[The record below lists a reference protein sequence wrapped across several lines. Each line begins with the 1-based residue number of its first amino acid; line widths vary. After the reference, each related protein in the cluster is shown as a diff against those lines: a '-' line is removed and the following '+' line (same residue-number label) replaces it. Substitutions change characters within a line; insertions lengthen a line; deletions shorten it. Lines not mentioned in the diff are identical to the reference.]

1 MRLMYPPHP
10 INPLICYA
18 FALWTILFDSFPA
31 FPQISKIDPARETGS
46 FFNRHYSPK
55 EFGAF
60 PQNWSA
66 LQNAQGV
73 MVFANGDGILKY
85 DGVAWEFH
93 SLPNLSVVRSLAMDE
108 NGRVYVGAYNELG
121 YLAAD
126 KQGNHEYVSLLS
138 HLSPE
143 QRVFDN
149 VHKTYVLNGA
159 VIFNTERSLLIW
171 DNDQFHEIPWPERN
185 DYKMSFLAGGILYV
199 HIKSIGLC
207 VLQDHEFKLV
217 NGGEFFKD
225 KKVRGVL
232 PFNDESKLILTS
244 EHGLFL
250 YNENAIVPFKTEIDD
265 YLKNSSVYCGIAL
278 PDGTYAIGTLQK
290 GLLFIDNKGIVK
302 SFFNKASGLG
312 SDEVY
317 SFCLDQQGALWVTLS
332 NGISRIEIQTP
343 IRHFMENSG
352 LDGSVNAII
361 RYDEYLYVGTS
372 QGMYK
377 LLPAELPDKAA
388 HFKKID
394 ELNFGIWGMTVADNS
409 LFISTD
415 KGAFIFKG
423 DKFRQINN
431 FPSSPILQ
439 SKFDENIIYS
449 GLSDGVAVLKKV
461 NGQWTDGGKLL
472 GIEAETGEIFE
483 TSKGDLWAGT
493 YSEGVFLLK
502 FPRSEK
508 KDYLNPLVKNFSED
522 EGLPFGYT
530 RIFSVGEMVVF
541 WVKRNE
547 LPEQNYLF
555 DEANTKFT
563 EYKGFATYLGLSD
576 VLAYPISQEKDGRL
590 WVKEVRSNIHNR
602 IIATRKADGQFD
614 FQHIDFSRLKDYK
627 FRVLFEENDIAWW
640 GGHDGIVRLEI
651 SRFDEKPKGAF
662 KAYINKI
669 SLNNDSVLFTGTEAP
684 LQNLTFPFKYNSFR
698 FEYAAS
704 AYDAPQY
711 NQYQY
716 WLGGFDDDWSAL
728 TGETYKSYTRI
739 PEGSYTFKVR
749 GKNIYNGFS
758 ELASYTFSVSP
769 PWYRHYLA
777 YGLYLIALMVFIM
790 GVVKWRSAQ
799 LEKANRAL
807 EEKVIERTTEVV
819 DKNQQ
824 LEQLAEELET
834 QATQLKELDKMKSNF
849 FANISHEFRTPL
861 TLLLSP
867 LERALSTENGWKSDR
882 NVTEMMFRNAKRL
895 QTLINQLLDLSK
907 LESGQMKLFLSEGDI
922 VQFVKVI
929 IASFESLAQSKNII
943 FQYRISKTAYS
954 CFYDSDKLEII
965 LNNLLSNAF
974 KFTPEGGKVD
984 LVLDFDQKNK
994 EEYLKFT
1001 VSDTG
1006 KGIPETALPKIF
1018 DRFYQADA
1026 SSSRE
1031 FEGSGIGLSL
1041 TKELVTL
1048 MNGTISVQS
1057 KEGAGS
1063 IFILQIPAITA
1074 PDKDYI
1080 FPKELN
1086 NSLILHDHQIEVSEN
1101 FRNKKTLQTE
1111 REDGDTLPL
1120 ILLVEDNVDLSAY
1133 LTGILDKNFKIITA
1147 FNGRQGFEIALENIP
1162 DLILSD
1168 MMMPEMDGFELCT
1181 KIRREETTSHIP
1193 FVLLT
1198 ARAAIEDRLEGF
1210 ELGADEYLTKPFNVN
1225 ELNVR
1230 INNLLEQRRNL
1241 RERFGK
1247 EIKVQPKD
1255 ITVTSL
1261 DERFL
1266 QKVIAKMEEKISDS
1280 SFSVETFS
1288 MEIGMSRK
1296 NFHRKLVALIDQ
1308 SPNEFIRIFRLKR
1321 AAQLLEQKSGNVS
1334 EIAYQVGFQNLSY
1347 FAKCFKE
1354 QFGVAPNEFL
1364 SKKTV

>member
-1 MRLMYPPHP
+1 M
-10 INPLICYA
+10 
-18 FALWTILFDSFPA
+18 
-31 FPQISKIDPARETGS
+31 
-46 FFNRHYSPK
+46 
-55 EFGAF
+55 
-60 PQNWSA
+60 
-66 LQNAQGV
+66 
-73 MVFANGDGILKY
+73 
-85 DGVAWEFH
+85 
-93 SLPNLSVVRSLAMDE
+93 
-108 NGRVYVGAYNELG
+108 
-121 YLAAD
+121 
-126 KQGNHEYVSLLS
+126 
-138 HLSPE
+138 
-143 QRVFDN
+143 
-149 VHKTYVLNGA
+149 
-159 VIFNTERSLLIW
+159 
-171 DNDQFHEIPWPERN
+171 
-185 DYKMSFLAGGILYV
+185 
-199 HIKSIGLC
+199 
-207 VLQDHEFKLV
+207 
-217 NGGEFFKD
+217 
-225 KKVRGVL
+225 
-232 PFNDESKLILTS
+232 
-244 EHGLFL
+244 
-250 YNENAIVPFKTEIDD
+250 
-265 YLKNSSVYCGIAL
+265 
-278 PDGTYAIGTLQK
+278 GT
-290 GLLFIDNKGIVK
+290 F
-302 SFFNKASGLG
+302 
-312 SDEVY
+312 
-317 SFCLDQQGALWVTLS
+317 
-332 NGISRIEIQTP
+332 
-343 IRHFMENSG
+343 
-352 LDGSVNAII
+352 
-361 RYDEYLYVGTS
+361 
-372 QGMYK
+372 
-377 LLPAELPDKAA
+377 
-388 HFKKID
+388 
-394 ELNFGIWGMTVADNS
+394 
-409 LFISTD
+409 
-415 KGAFIFKG
+415 
-423 DKFRQINN
+423 
-431 FPSSPILQ
+431 
-439 SKFDENIIYS
+439 
-449 GLSDGVAVLKKV
+449 
-461 NGQWTDGGKLL
+461 
-472 GIEAETGEIFE
+472 
-483 TSKGDLWAGT
+483 
-493 YSEGVFLLK
+493 
-502 FPRSEK
+502 
-508 KDYLNPLVKNFSED
+508 
-522 EGLPFGYT
+522 
-530 RIFSVGEMVVF
+530 
-541 WVKRNE
+541 
-547 LPEQNYLF
+547 
-555 DEANTKFT
+555 
-563 EYKGFATYLGLSD
+563 
-576 VLAYPISQEKDGRL
+576 
-590 WVKEVRSNIHNR
+590 WVKEVRSDVINR
-602 IIATRKADGQFD
+602 FIANRKADGQFD
-614 FQHIDFSRLKDYK
+614 FQNIDFSRLKDYK

-651 SRFDEKPKGAF
+651 SRFDEKPKKPF

-669 SLNNDSVLFTGTEAP
+669 SLNNDSVLFIGTETP

-716 WLGGFDDDWSAL
+716 WLEGFDDDWSAL

-749 GKNIYNGFS
+749 GKNIYNEFS
-758 ELASYTFSVSP
+758 ELASYTFNVSP

-777 YGLYLIALMVFIM
+777 YGLYSIALIAFIV

-807 EEKVIERTTEVV
+807 EEKIIERTTEVV

-867 LERALSTENGWKSDR
+867 LERALSTENGWKTDR

-922 VQFVKVI
+922 IQFVKVI
-929 IASFESLAQSKNII
+929 VASFESLAQSKNII
-943 FQYRISKTAYS
+943 FQYRIPKTAYS

-1041 TKELVTL
+1041 TKELVIL

-1057 KEGAGS
+1057 KEGTGS
-1063 IFILQIPAITA
+1063 TFILEIPAITA
-1074 PDKDYI
+1074 PGQDFV

-1086 NSLILHDHQIEVSEN
+1086 NNLILHDHEIEVNEN
-1101 FRNKKTLQTE
+1101 FRNKKPSQTE
-1111 REDGDTLPL
+1111 KEDHDTLPL
-1120 ILLVEDNVDLSAY
+1120 ILLVEDNIDLSAY

-1147 FNGRQGFEIALENIP
+1147 FNGKQGFEIALENIP

-1181 KIRREETTSHIP
+1181 KIRSEETTSHIP

-1225 ELNVR
+1225 ELHVR

-1308 SPNEFIRIFRLKR
+1308 TPNEFIRIFRLKR
-1321 AAQLLEQKSGNVS
+1321 AAQLFEQKSGNVS

-1347 FAKCFKE
+1347 FTKCFKE
-1354 QFGVAPNEFL
+1354 QFGVPPTNF
-1364 SKKTV
+1364 

>member
-1 MRLMYPPHP
+1 MFPSLLIIRLIYP
-10 INPLICYA
+10 A
-18 FALWTILFDSFPA
+18 FALWLVFFDFFSA
-31 FPQISKIDPARETGS
+31 FSQTSKTHSDRENGS
-46 FFNRHYSPK
+46 FFSRHYSPK
-55 EFGAF
+55 EYGAF
-60 PQNWSA
+60 PQNWAA
-66 LQNAQGV
+66 LQNGHGV

-93 SLPNLSVVRSLAMDE
+93 SLPNLSVVRSLAMDK

-121 YLAAD
+121 YLTAD
-126 KQGNHEYVSLLS
+126 KQGNHQYISLLS

-143 QRVFDN
+143 QKVFDN

-159 VIFNTERSLLIW
+159 VVFNTERSLLIW
-171 DNDQFHEIPWPERN
+171 ENEKFYEILWPERN
-185 DYKMSFLAGGILYV
+185 DFKMAFLESGILYV
-199 HIKSIGLC
+199 HIKGVGLC
-207 VLQDHEFKLV
+207 VLQDREFKTV

-225 KKVRGVL
+225 KKVRAVL
-232 PFNDESKLILTS
+232 PFNDRSKLILTS
-244 EHGLFL
+244 EHGLYL
-250 YNENAIVPFKTEIDD
+250 YNEDAIIPFKTEVDD
-265 YLKNSSVYCGIAL
+265 FLKNSSPYCATAL
-278 PDGTYAIGTLQK
+278 PDGTFAVGTLQN
-290 GLLFIDNKGIVK
+290 GLLFLDNKGIVK
-302 SFFNKASGLG
+302 SFLNKAGGLG

-317 SFCLDQQGALWVTLS
+317 NFCLDNQGALWATLS
-332 NGISRIEIQTP
+332 NGITRIEIQTP
-343 IRHFMENSG
+343 ITHFMENSG
-352 LDGSVNAII
+352 LDGSVHAII
-361 RYDEYLYVGTS
+361 RYEKYLYVGTS
-372 QGMYK
+372 QGLYK
-377 LLPAELPDKAA
+377 LLPAELPNKPA
-388 HFKKID
+388 HFKKIN
-394 ELNFGIWGMTVADNS
+394 ELNFGVWGMAVADNS
-409 LFISTD
+409 FFLNTD
-415 KGAFIFKG
+415 KGSFIFK
-423 DKFRQINN
+423 DNKFRQLNN
-431 FPSSPILQ
+431 FPSSPILP
-439 SKFDENIIYS
+439 SRFDRDIIYS
-449 GLSDGVAVLKKV
+449 GLSDGISILKKV
-461 NGQWTDGGKLL
+461 GGQWTDAGKIL
-472 GIEAETGEIFE
+472 GIDAETVELLE
-483 TSKGDLWAGT
+483 TSKGDLWAST
-493 YSEGVFLLK
+493 YSEGVFLVK
-502 FPRSEK
+502 FSQSGNGR
-508 KDYLNPLVKNFSED
+508 DYLNPLVKNFGED
-522 EGLPFGYT
+522 EGLPVGYT
-530 RIFSVGEMVVF
+530 RVFNIEDKEVF

-555 DEANTKFT
+555 DEEKTKFT
-563 EYKGFATYLGLSD
+563 EYTDFAGYLGLRD
-576 VLAYPISQEKDGRL
+576 ALAYPISQEKNGRF
-590 WVKEVRSNIHNR
+590 WVKEVRSDFINR
-602 IIATRKADGQFD
+602 FIANRKADGQFD

-627 FRVLFEENDIAWW
+627 FRVLLEENDIAWW

-651 SRFDEKPKGAF
+651 SRFSEKAERPF

-669 SLNNDSVLFTGTEAP
+669 SLNNDSVLFVGTETP
-684 LQNLTFPFKYNSFR
+684 RQNLTFQFKYNSIR
-698 FEYAAS
+698 FEYAAG

-716 WLGGFDDDWSAL
+716 WLEGFDEDWSAL
-728 TGETYKSYTRI
+728 TSETYKSYTRI

-749 GKNIYNGFS
+749 GKNIYDDFS
-758 ELASYTFSVSP
+758 ELASYTFNISP

-777 YGLYLIALMVFIM
+777 YALYALALVAFIF

-799 LEKANRAL
+799 LEKEKLAL
-807 EEKVIERTTEVV
+807 EEKVIERTAEVV

-867 LERALSTENGWKSDR
+867 LERALSTENEWKSDR

-907 LESGQMKLFLSEGDI
+907 LESGQMKLFLSKGNV

-929 IASFESLAQSKNII
+929 LASFESLAQSKNII
-943 FQYRISKTAYS
+943 FQYRIPKTAYS
-954 CFYDSDKLEII
+954 CFYDPDKLEII

-984 LVLDFDQKNK
+984 LVLDVEQKNK
-994 EEYLKFT
+994 EPYLKFT

-1006 KGIPETALPKIF
+1006 KGIPETAISKIF

-1041 TKELVTL
+1041 TKELVIL
-1048 MNGTISVQS
+1048 MNGNISVKS
-1057 KEGAGS
+1057 KEGMGS
-1063 IFILQIPAITA
+1063 IFILEIPAITE
-1074 PDKDYI
+1074 PSPELI
-1080 FPKELN
+1080 FPKEFN
-1086 NSLILHDHQIEVSEN
+1086 RSLILHDHEIEGSEN
-1101 FRNKKTLQTE
+1101 FRDKKPLQTE
-1111 REDGDTLPL
+1111 KEDHDTLPL

-1133 LTGILDKNFKIITA
+1133 LTGILDKKFKIITA
-1147 FNGRQGFEIALENIP
+1147 FNGKQGLEMALENIP

-1181 KIRREETTSHIP
+1181 KIRGEETTSHIP

-1198 ARAAIEDRLEGF
+1198 ARTAIEDRLEGF

-1225 ELNVR
+1225 ELHVR

-1255 ITVTSL
+1255 ITVTSV

-1288 MEIGMSRK
+1288 IEIGMSRK

-1308 SPNEFIRIFRLKR
+1308 TPNEFIRIFRLKR
-1321 AAQLLEQKSGNVS
+1321 AAQLFEQKSGNVS

-1354 QFGVAPNEFL
+1354 QFGVMPNEFL
-1364 SKKTV
+1364 NKKST

>member
-1 MRLMYPPHP
+1 MYPSHP
-10 INPLICYA
+10 TIYLMSYA
-18 FALWTILFDSFPA
+18 FAIWAMFFDFFPVFA
-31 FPQISKIDPARETGS
+31 QISKIDPDKESGL
-46 FFNRHYSPK
+46 FFSRHYSPK
-55 EFGAF
+55 EYGAF

-66 LQNAQGV
+66 LQNSQGV

-121 YLAAD
+121 YLTAD
-126 KQGNHEYVSLLS
+126 KQGNHKYVSLLS
-138 HLSPE
+138 NLSPE
-143 QRVFDN
+143 QKVFDN
-149 VHKTYVLNGA
+149 IHKTYVLNGA

-171 DNDQFHEIPWPERN
+171 DKEKFHEILWPERN
-185 DYKMSFLAGGILYV
+185 DYKMSFLEDGILYV
-199 HIKSIGLC
+199 HIRSKGLC
-207 VLQDHEFKLV
+207 ILQDGEFKLV
-217 NGGEFFKD
+217 HGGEFFKD

-232 PFNDESKLILTS
+232 PFNHKSKLILTS
-244 EHGLFL
+244 EHGLYL
-250 YNENAIVPFKTEIDD
+250 YNEDAITPFKTEVDD
-265 YLKNSSVYCGIAL
+265 YLKNSAVYCGSVL

-290 GLLFIDNKGIVK
+290 GLLFINNKGIVK

-317 SFCLDQQGALWVTLS
+317 GFCLDQQGALWVTLS

-343 IRHFMENSG
+343 IKHFMENSG

-361 RYDEYLYVGTS
+361 RYEEYLYVGTS
-372 QGMYK
+372 QGLYK
-377 LLPAELPDKAA
+377 LIKAEFPNKPA
-388 HFKKID
+388 HFVKIED
-394 ELNFGIWGMTVADNS
+394 LNFGIWGMAVADHS
-409 LFISTD
+409 LFINTD
-415 KGAFIFKG
+415 KGSFIFK
-423 DKFRQINN
+423 DNKFRQLNN
-431 FPSSPILQ
+431 FPSSPILP
-439 SKFDENIIYS
+439 SGFDQDIIYS
-449 GLSDGVAVLKKV
+449 GLSDGIAILKKV
-461 NGQWTDGGKLL
+461 NGQWMDAGKIS
-472 GIEAETGEIFE
+472 GIEAETVELLE
-483 TSKGDLWAGT
+483 TLEGDLWAST
-493 YSEGVFLLK
+493 YSEGVFLVK
-502 FPRSEK
+502 FPRSENG
-508 KDYLNPLVKNFSED
+508 KDYSNSQVKHFTEG

-530 RIFSVGEMVVF
+530 RVFSIGEKEIF

-555 DEANTKFT
+555 DETNSKFI
-563 EYKGFATYLGLSD
+563 EYTGFASYLGLRD
-576 VLAYPISQEKDGRL
+576 VLAFPISAEKAGRF
-590 WVKEVRSNIHNR
+590 WVKEVRSDMINR
-602 IIATRKADGQFD
+602 FIANRKADGQFD
-614 FQHIDFSRLKDYK
+614 FQNIDFSRLKDYK
-627 FRVLFEENDIAWW
+627 FRVLLEENDIAWW

-651 SRFDEKPKGAF
+651 SRFDEKPKKPF

-669 SLNNDSVLFTGTEAP
+669 SLNNDSVLFTGTETP
-684 LQNLTFPFKYNSFR
+684 LQNLTFPFTYNSFR

-716 WLGGFDDDWSAL
+716 WLEGFDDDWSQL

-739 PEGSYTFKVR
+739 PEGFYTFKVR
-749 GKNIYNGFS
+749 GKNIYNQFS
-758 ELASYTFSVSP
+758 ELASYTFTVSP

-777 YGLYLIALMVFIM
+777 YGLYSVALIAFIVA
-790 GVVKWRSAQ
+790 VVKLRSAQ

-807 EEKVIERTTEVV
+807 EEKIIERTTEVV

-867 LERALSTENGWKSDR
+867 LERALSNENGWKTDR

-922 VQFVKVI
+922 IQFVKVI
-929 IASFESLAQSKNII
+929 IASFESLAQSKNIL
-943 FQYRISKTAYS
+943 FQYRISKPSYS
-954 CFYDSDKLEII
+954 CFYDADKLEII

-974 KFTPEGGKVD
+974 KFTPEGGNVD
-984 LVLDFDQKNK
+984 FALDFDQKNK
-994 EEYLKFT
+994 EECLKFT

-1018 DRFYQADA
+1018 DRFYQADT

-1041 TKELVTL
+1041 TKELVSL
-1048 MNGTISVQS
+1048 MNGTISVKS

-1063 IFILQIPAITA
+1063 IFILEIPAVQV
-1074 PDKDYI
+1074 PDKDFV
-1080 FPKELN
+1080 FPNELN
-1086 NSLILHDHQIEVSEN
+1086 NSLILRDHEIEVSEN
-1101 FRNKKTLQTE
+1101 FRNKKTSQTE
-1111 REDGDTLPL
+1111 KDEHDTLPL
-1120 ILLVEDNVDLSAY
+1120 ILLVEDNIDLSAY
-1133 LTGILDKNFKIITA
+1133 LTDILDKNFKIITA
-1147 FNGRQGFEIALENIP
+1147 FNGKQGFEVALENIP

-1181 KIRREETTSHIP
+1181 KIRGEETTSHIP

-1198 ARAAIEDRLEGF
+1198 ARAAIEDRLAGF

-1225 ELNVR
+1225 ELHVR

-1255 ITVTSL
+1255 ITVTSV

-1266 QKVIAKMEEKISDS
+1266 KKVIAKMEEKISDS

-1308 SPNEFIRIFRLKR
+1308 TPNEFIRIFRLKR
-1321 AAQLLEQKSGNVS
+1321 AAQLLEQRSGNVS

-1347 FAKCFKE
+1347 FTKCFKE
-1354 QFGVAPNEFL
+1354 QFGVVPNEFL
-1364 SKKTV
+1364 NKKPV

>member
-1 MRLMYPPHP
+1 M
-10 INPLICYA
+10 
-18 FALWTILFDSFPA
+18 
-31 FPQISKIDPARETGS
+31 
-46 FFNRHYSPK
+46 
-55 EFGAF
+55 
-60 PQNWSA
+60 
-66 LQNAQGV
+66 
-73 MVFANGDGILKY
+73 NG
-85 DGVAWEFH
+85 
-93 SLPNLSVVRSLAMDE
+93 
-108 NGRVYVGAYNELG
+108 
-121 YLAAD
+121 
-126 KQGNHEYVSLLS
+126 
-138 HLSPE
+138 
-143 QRVFDN
+143 
-149 VHKTYVLNGA
+149 T

-171 DNDQFHEIPWPERN
+171 EKDKFHEILWPERN
-185 DYKMSFLAGGILYV
+185 DYKISFLEDGILYV
-199 HIKSIGLC
+199 HIKSKGLC
-207 VLQDHEFKLV
+207 VLQGREFKLV

-225 KKVRGVL
+225 KKVRAVL
-232 PFNDESKLILTS
+232 PFNAESKLILTA
-244 EHGLFL
+244 EHGLYL
-250 YNENAIVPFKTEIDD
+250 YNDDGITPFKTEVDD
-265 YLKNSSVYCGIAL
+265 YLINSSVYCGIAL

-302 SFFNKASGLG
+302 SFFNKANGLG

-317 SFCLDQQGALWVTLS
+317 SFCLDHQGALWVTLN
-332 NGISRIEIQTP
+332 NGIARIEIQTP
-343 IRHFMENSG
+343 ITHFMENSG
-352 LDGSVNAII
+352 LDGSVHAIV
-361 RYDEYLYVGTS
+361 RYDEYLYAGTS
-372 QGMYK
+372 QGLYK
-377 LLPAELPDKAA
+377 LMPAELPNKHA
-388 HFKKID
+388 HFKKIE
-394 ELNFGIWGMTVADNS
+394 ELNFGVWGMAVADNS
-409 LFISTD
+409 LFLSTD
-415 KGAFIFKG
+415 KGSFILK
-423 DKFRQINN
+423 DNKFRQLNN

-439 SKFDENIIYS
+439 SRFDPDIIYS
-449 GLSDGVAVLKKV
+449 GLSDGIVVLKKV
-461 NGQWTDGGKLL
+461 NGQWIDAGKIL
-472 GIEAETGEIFE
+472 GIEAETVELLE
-483 TSKGDLWAGT
+483 TPTGDLWAST
-493 YSEGVFLLK
+493 YSEGVFLAK
-502 FPRSEK
+502 FPRHQAG
-508 KDYLNPLVKNFSED
+508 KDYLNPAVKHFSED

-530 RIFSVGEMVVF
+530 RVFSIGGKEVF

-555 DEANTKFT
+555 DEANSKFI
-563 EYKGFATYLGLSD
+563 EYTGFASYLGLRD
-576 VLAYPISQEKDGRL
+576 ALAYPISQEKDSTF
-590 WVKEVRSNIHNR
+590 WVKEVRSDVTNR
-602 IIATRKADGQFD
+602 FIANRKADGKFD
-614 FQHIDFSRLKDYK
+614 FHYIDFSRLKDYR

-651 SRFDEKPKGAF
+651 SRFDENPNEPF

-669 SLNNDSVLFTGTEAP
+669 SLNNDSVLFIGTEGP
-684 LQNLTFPFKYNSFR
+684 LQNLTFPFRYNSFR

-716 WLGGFDDDWSAL
+716 WLEGFDDDWSAL

-749 GKNIYNGFS
+749 GKNIYNEFS
-758 ELASYTFSVSP
+758 ELASYTFNVSP

-777 YGLYLIALMVFIM
+777 YGLYSLALITFIV

-799 LEKANRAL
+799 LEKANQAL
-807 EEKVIERTTEVV
+807 EEKIIERTTEVV

-907 LESGQMKLFLSEGDI
+907 LESGQMRLFLSEGDI
-922 VQFVKVI
+922 FQFVRVI
-929 IASFESLAQSKNII
+929 VASFESLAQSKNII
-943 FQYRISKTAYS
+943 FHYRIPKTVYS

-974 KFTPEGGKVD
+974 KFTMEGGKVD
-984 LVLDFDQKNK
+984 FVLDIDQKNK

-1006 KGIPETALPKIF
+1006 KGIPETAIPKIF

-1041 TKELVTL
+1041 TKELVIL
-1048 MNGTISVQS
+1048 MNGNITVQS
-1057 KEGAGS
+1057 KEGTGS
-1063 IFILQIPAITA
+1063 TFTLEIPAI
-1074 PDKDYI
+1074 KDPGQDLV

-1086 NSLILHDHQIEVSEN
+1086 NNLILHDHEIGVHQS
-1101 FRNKKTLQTE
+1101 FRNNETSQNEK
-1111 REDGDTLPL
+1111 EDRDALPL
-1120 ILLVEDNVDLSAY
+1120 ILLVEDNIDLSAY
-1133 LTGILDKNFKIITA
+1133 LTGILDKNFRIITA
-1147 FNGRQGFEIALENIP
+1147 FNGKQGFELALENIP

-1181 KIRREETTSHIP
+1181 KIRSEETTSHIP

-1225 ELNVR
+1225 ELHVR

-1255 ITVTSL
+1255 ITVTSV

-1308 SPNEFIRIFRLKR
+1308 TPNEFIRIFRLKR
-1321 AAQLLEQKSGNVS
+1321 AAQLFEQKSGNVS

-1347 FAKCFKE
+1347 FTKCFKE

-1364 SKKTV
+1364 NKKTA

>member
-1 MRLMYPPHP
+1 M
-10 INPLICYA
+10 
-18 FALWTILFDSFPA
+18 
-31 FPQISKIDPARETGS
+31 
-46 FFNRHYSPK
+46 
-55 EFGAF
+55 
-60 PQNWSA
+60 
-66 LQNAQGV
+66 
-73 MVFANGDGILKY
+73 
-85 DGVAWEFH
+85 
-93 SLPNLSVVRSLAMDE
+93 
-108 NGRVYVGAYNELG
+108 
-121 YLAAD
+121 
-126 KQGNHEYVSLLS
+126 
-138 HLSPE
+138 
-143 QRVFDN
+143 
-149 VHKTYVLNGA
+149 
-159 VIFNTERSLLIW
+159 
-171 DNDQFHEIPWPERN
+171 
-185 DYKMSFLAGGILYV
+185 FL
-199 HIKSIGLC
+199 
-207 VLQDHEFKLV
+207 
-217 NGGEFFKD
+217 
-225 KKVRGVL
+225 
-232 PFNDESKLILTS
+232 
-244 EHGLFL
+244 
-250 YNENAIVPFKTEIDD
+250 
-265 YLKNSSVYCGIAL
+265 
-278 PDGTYAIGTLQK
+278 
-290 GLLFIDNKGIVK
+290 
-302 SFFNKASGLG
+302 
-312 SDEVY
+312 
-317 SFCLDQQGALWVTLS
+317 
-332 NGISRIEIQTP
+332 
-343 IRHFMENSG
+343 
-352 LDGSVNAII
+352 
-361 RYDEYLYVGTS
+361 
-372 QGMYK
+372 
-377 LLPAELPDKAA
+377 
-388 HFKKID
+388 
-394 ELNFGIWGMTVADNS
+394 
-409 LFISTD
+409 STD
-415 KGAFIFKG
+415 NGSFIFK
-423 DKFRQINN
+423 DNKFRQLNN

-439 SKFDENIIYS
+439 SRFDPDIIYS
-449 GLSDGVAVLKKV
+449 GLSDGIAVLKKV
-461 NGQWTDGGKLL
+461 NGQWIDGGKIS

-483 TSKGDLWAGT
+483 TSKGDLWAST

-502 FPRSEK
+502 FPRSERG
-508 KDYLNPLVKNFSED
+508 KDYLNPLVKNFRED

-530 RIFSVGEMVVF
+530 RMFSIGEKEVF

-555 DEANTKFT
+555 DEANSKFI
-563 EYKGFATYLGLSD
+563 EYTGFASYLGLRD
-576 VLAYPISQEKDGRL
+576 ALAYPISQEKDSMF
-590 WVKEVRSNIHNR
+590 WVKEVRSDVTNR
-602 IIATRKADGQFD
+602 FIANRKADGKFD
-614 FQHIDFSRLKDYK
+614 FQNIDFSRLKDYK

-651 SRFDEKPKGAF
+651 SRFDEKVKKPF
-662 KAYINKI
+662 RAYINKI
-669 SLNNDSVLFTGTEAP
+669 SLNNDSVLFIGTETP

-716 WLGGFDDDWSAL
+716 WLEGFDDDWSAL

-749 GKNIYNGFS
+749 GKNIYDEFS
-758 ELASYTFSVSP
+758 ALASYTFNVSP

-777 YGLYLIALMVFIM
+777 YGLYSIALIAFIV

-799 LEKANRAL
+799 LERANRAL
-807 EEKVIERTTEVV
+807 EEKIVERTTEVV

-867 LERALSTENGWKSDR
+867 LERALSSENGWKTDR

-922 VQFVKVI
+922 IQFVKVI
-929 IASFESLAQSKNII
+929 AASFESLAQSKNIF

-974 KFTPEGGKVD
+974 KFTQEGGKVD

-1006 KGIPETALPKIF
+1006 KGIPESALPKIF

-1048 MNGTISVQS
+1048 MNGTITVQS
-1057 KEGAGS
+1057 KAGAGS

-1074 PDKDYI
+1074 TDKDFI

-1086 NSLILHDHQIEVSEN
+1086 NSLILRDHEIEVNET
-1101 FRNKKTLQTE
+1101 FRNKKTSQTVK
-1111 REDGDTLPL
+1111 EDNDTLPL
-1120 ILLVEDNVDLSAY
+1120 ILLVEDNIDLSAY
-1133 LTGILDKNFKIITA
+1133 LTGVLDKDFKVITA
-1147 FNGRQGFEIALENIP
+1147 FNGKQGFEIALENIP

-1181 KIRREETTSHIP
+1181 KIRSEETTSHIP

-1225 ELNVR
+1225 ELHVR

-1255 ITVTSL
+1255 ITVTSV

-1321 AAQLLEQKSGNVS
+1321 AAQLLEQKSANVS

-1347 FAKCFKE
+1347 FTKCFKE

-1364 SKKTV
+1364 HKKIV

>member
-1 MRLMYPPHP
+1 MYPSHP
-10 INPLICYA
+10 IFHLMCYA
-18 FALWTILFDSFPA
+18 FALWITFFDFFPA
-31 FPQISKIDPARETGS
+31 FSQNSKIDPGKETG
-46 FFNRHYSPK
+46 FYFNRHYSPK
-55 EFGAF
+55 EYGAF
-60 PQNWSA
+60 PQNWAA

-121 YLAAD
+121 YLTAD

-149 VHKTYVLNGA
+149 IHKTYVLNGG

-171 DNDQFHEIPWPERN
+171 DNDQFHEILWPERN
-185 DYKMSFLAGGILYV
+185 DYKMSFLEDGILYV

-207 VLQDHEFKLV
+207 VLQDRKFKLV

-225 KKVRGVL
+225 KKIRGVL

-244 EHGLFL
+244 EHGLYL
-250 YNENAIVPFKTEIDD
+250 YTENAITPFKTEVDD
-265 YLKNSSVYCGIAL
+265 YLKNSSVYCGSAL

-290 GLLFIDNKGIVK
+290 GLLILDKKGVVK
-302 SFFNKASGLG
+302 SFFNKANGLG
-312 SDEVY
+312 SDQVY
-317 SFCLDQQGALWVTLS
+317 NFSLDQQGALWVTLN
-332 NGISRIEIQTP
+332 NGITRIEIQTP
-343 IRHFMENSG
+343 ISHFMENSG
-352 LDGSVNAII
+352 LDGSVHAIT

-372 QGMYK
+372 QGLYK
-377 LLPAELPDKAA
+377 LIPAELPDKPA
-388 HFKKID
+388 HFKKIA
-394 ELNFGIWGMTVADNS
+394 ELNFGVWGMAVADNS
-409 LFISTD
+409 LLLSTD
-415 KGAFIFKG
+415 KGSFIFT
-423 DKFRQINN
+423 DNKFRQLNN

-439 SKFDENIIYS
+439 SRFDPDIIYS
-449 GLSDGVAVLKKV
+449 GLSDGIAVLKKV
-461 NGQWTDGGKLL
+461 KGQWIDVGKIS
-472 GIEAETGEIFE
+472 GIEAETVELLE
-483 TSKGDLWAGT
+483 TSKGDLWAST
-493 YSEGVFLLK
+493 YSEGVFFAK
-502 FPRSEK
+502 FPLHK
-508 KDYLNPLVKNFSED
+508 AGKDYLNPAVKHFSEE

-530 RIFSVGEMVVF
+530 RVFSIGEKEVF

-555 DEANTKFT
+555 DEANSKFI
-563 EYKGFATYLGLSD
+563 EYTGFAGYLGLRD
-576 VLAYPISQEKDGRL
+576 ALAYPISQETDSTF
-590 WVKEVRSNIHNR
+590 WVKEVRSDVTNR
-602 IIATRKADGQFD
+602 FIANRKADGKFD
-614 FQHIDFSRLKDYK
+614 FQNIDFSRLKDYK

-651 SRFDEKPKGAF
+651 SRFDEKPKGPF

-669 SLNNDSVLFTGTEAP
+669 SLNNDSVLFIGTEAP
-684 LQNLTFPFKYNSFR
+684 LQNLTFPFRYNSFR

-716 WLGGFDDDWSAL
+716 WLEGFDDDWSAL

-749 GKNIYNGFS
+749 GKNIYNEFS
-758 ELASYTFSVSP
+758 ELASYTFNVSP
-769 PWYRHYLA
+769 PWYRHYIA
-777 YGLYLIALMVFIM
+777 YGLYLVALTTFIM

-807 EEKVIERTTEVV
+807 EEKIIERTTEVV

-867 LERALSTENGWKSDR
+867 LERALSTENGWKTDR

-907 LESGQMKLFLSEGDI
+907 LESGQMKLFLSDGDI
-922 VQFVKVI
+922 IQFVKVI
-929 IASFESLAQSKNII
+929 VASFESLAQSKNII

-1057 KEGAGS
+1057 KEGTGS

-1074 PDKDYI
+1074 PDKDFI

-1101 FRNKKTLQTE
+1101 FRSKKTLQTE
-1111 REDGDTLPL
+1111 REDNETLPL
-1120 ILLVEDNVDLSAY
+1120 ILLVEDNVDLNAY

-1181 KIRREETTSHIP
+1181 KIRSEETTSHIP

-1225 ELNVR
+1225 ELHVR

-1247 EIKVQPKD
+1247 EIKIQPSD
-1255 ITVTSL
+1255 ITVTSV
-1261 DERFL
+1261 DERL
-1266 QKVIAKMEEKISDS
+1266 LTKSNRQN
-1280 SFSVETFS
+1280 
-1288 MEIGMSRK
+1288 GRK
-1296 NFHRKLVALIDQ
+1296 NF
-1308 SPNEFIRIFRLKR
+1308 
-1321 AAQLLEQKSGNVS
+1321 
-1334 EIAYQVGFQNLSY
+1334 GFQFFCRN
-1347 FAKCFKE
+1347 
-1354 QFGVAPNEFL
+1354 V
-1364 SKKTV
+1364 

>member
-1 MRLMYPPHP
+1 M
-10 INPLICYA
+10 CYA
-18 FALWTILFDSFPA
+18 FALWTTFFDFLPA
-31 FPQISKIDPARETGS
+31 FSQVSKIDSDKEKGF
-46 FFNRHYSPK
+46 FFNRHYTPK
-55 EFGAF
+55 EYGAF
-60 PQNWSA
+60 PQNWA
-66 LQNAQGV
+66 AIQNAQGV

-121 YLAAD
+121 YLTAD
-126 KQGNHEYVSLLS
+126 HQGNYQYVSLLS

-149 VHKTYVLNGA
+149 IHKTYVLNGE

-171 DNDQFHEIPWPERN
+171 GNEQFHEIPWPERN
-185 DYKMSFLAGGILYV
+185 DYKISFLEDGILYV
-199 HIKSIGLC
+199 HIKSRGLC
-207 VLQDHEFKLV
+207 LLKDREFKLV

-225 KKVRGVL
+225 KKVRAVL
-232 PFNDESKLILTS
+232 PFNDENKLILTS
-244 EHGLFL
+244 EHGLYL
-250 YNENAIVPFKTEIDD
+250 YNEKSITPFKTEVDE

-290 GLLFIDNKGIVK
+290 GLLFIDKKGIVK
-302 SFFNKASGLG
+302 SFFNKANGLG

-317 SFCLDQQGALWVTLS
+317 SFCLDRQGALWVTLS

-361 RYDEYLYVGTS
+361 RYEGYLYVGTS
-372 QGMYK
+372 QGLYK
-377 LLPAELPDKAA
+377 LIPAELPNKSAR
-388 HFKKID
+388 FQKID
-394 ELNFGIWGMTVADNS
+394 ELNFGMWGMAVADNA
-409 LFISTD
+409 LFINTD
-415 KGAFIFKG
+415 KGSFIFK
-423 DKFRQINN
+423 DNKFRQLNS
-431 FPSSPILQ
+431 FPSSPILP
-439 SKFDENIIYS
+439 SRFDPDIIYS
-449 GLSDGVAVLKKV
+449 GLSDGIAVLKKA
-461 NGQWTDGGKLL
+461 NGKWIDAGKIS
-472 GIEAETGEIFE
+472 GIEAETVELLE
-483 TSKGDLWAGT
+483 TSKGDLWAST
-493 YSEGVFLLK
+493 YSEGVFFIK
-502 FPRSEK
+502 FSRHEAG
-508 KDYLNPLVKNFSED
+508 DYLNPEVKNYRED

-530 RIFSVGEMVVF
+530 RVFRIGEKEVF

-555 DEANTKFT
+555 DEEKKKFT
-563 EYKGFATYLGLSD
+563 EYKDFAGYLGLRD
-576 VLAYPISQEKDGRL
+576 VLAFPISQEKDGKF
-590 WVKEVRSNIHNR
+590 WVKEVRSDAINR
-602 IIATRKADGQFD
+602 FIANRKGDRQFD
-614 FQHIDFSRLKDYK
+614 FQDIDFSRLKDYK
-627 FRVLFEENDIAWW
+627 FRVLFEEGDIAWW

-651 SRFDEKPKGAF
+651 PRFDEKPKGPF

-669 SLNNDSVLFTGTEAP
+669 TLNNDSVLFTGTETP
-684 LQNLTFPFKYNSFR
+684 LQNLTFPFRYNSFR

-716 WLGGFDDDWSAL
+716 WLEGFDDDWSAL

-749 GKNIYNGFS
+749 GKNIYNEFS

-777 YGLYLIALMVFIM
+777 YGLYSLALITFIA

-799 LEKANRAL
+799 LERANRAL
-807 EEKVIERTTEVV
+807 EEKVMERTTEVV

-824 LEQLAEELET
+824 LEHLAEELET

-867 LERALSTENGWKSDR
+867 LERALSNENGWKTDR
-882 NVTEMMFRNAKRL
+882 NITEMMFRNAKRL

-922 VQFVKVI
+922 IQFVKVI
-929 IASFESLAQSKNII
+929 VASFESLAQSKNII
-943 FQYRISKTAYS
+943 FHYRIPETPYS

-974 KFTPEGGKVD
+974 KFTLEGGKVD
-984 LVLDFDQKNK
+984 LALDIDQKNK

-1006 KGIPETALPKIF
+1006 KGIPEPAIPKIF

-1041 TKELVTL
+1041 TKELVIL
-1048 MNGTISVQS
+1048 MNGNISVQS

-1063 IFILQIPAITA
+1063 TFTLEIPAITDPGQDLVFA
-1074 PDKDYI
+1074 
-1080 FPKELN
+1080 KELKN
-1086 NSLILHDHQIEVSEN
+1086 NPILHESGNGVHES
-1101 FRNKKTLQTE
+1101 FRNSGTSQNEK
-1111 REDGDTLPL
+1111 EDRDALPL
-1120 ILLVEDNVDLSAY
+1120 ILLVEDNIDLSAY
-1133 LTGILDKNFKIITA
+1133 LTGILDKNFRIITA
-1147 FNGRQGFEIALENIP
+1147 FNGKQGLELALENIP

-1181 KIRREETTSHIP
+1181 KIRSQETTSHIP

-1225 ELNVR
+1225 ELHVR

-1241 RERFGK
+1241 RERFGR
-1247 EIKVQPKD
+1247 EIKIQPKD

-1308 SPNEFIRIFRLKR
+1308 TPNEFIRIFRLKR
-1321 AAQLLEQKSGNVS
+1321 AAQLFEQKAGNVS

-1347 FAKCFKE
+1347 FTKCFKE

-1364 SKKTV
+1364 NKKLA